1 MKFNETK
8 FTQDEMKVN
17 SVQLVKYDYLDYGM
31 KIEKSQKVIIYLN
44 KSLDELIIS
53 NFLDKCLNIP
63 VIAEWG
69 GYAKGTEHNYYR
81 LNHVFE
87 DKINFNEDLLKNYSL
102 LNNLFRTSH
111 SFVIVKFDKKSGI
124 IYYEELDKNQAILLL
139 ENKVKEKRN
148 EIKEEQKT
156 RNLNNAIHI
165 FSQLTEEEQK
175 ELLVKLLINK
185 NESSK

>member
-8 FTQDEMKVN
+8 FSQKEMKVN
-17 SVQLVKYDYLDYGM
+17 SIQLVKYDYLDYGM
-31 KIEKSQKVIIYLN
+31 NIEKSQKVIIYLN

-87 DKINFNEDLLKNYSL
+87 DKINFNEDLLKNYSS

-111 SFVIVKFDKKSGI
+111 SFVVVKFDKKSGI

-139 ENKVKEKRN
+139 DKVKEKRN